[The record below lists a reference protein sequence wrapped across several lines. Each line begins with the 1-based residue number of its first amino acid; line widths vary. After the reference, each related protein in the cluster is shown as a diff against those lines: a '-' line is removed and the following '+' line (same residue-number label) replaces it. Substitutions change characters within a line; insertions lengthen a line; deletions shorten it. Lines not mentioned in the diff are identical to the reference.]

1 VGNDGDFMPRSCDW
15 IYHTSHLGTGAQ
27 VTIRELVTQ
36 LISNKRI
43 DWNMHVFVYDPA
55 VKGYVKATGIAI
67 LPNGAVEMQS
77 PD

>member
-1 VGNDGDFMPRSCDW
+1 M
-15 IYHTSHLGTGAQ
+15 
-27 VTIRELVTQ
+27 TIRELVTQ

-43 DWNMHVFVYDPA
+43 DWNQHVYVYDPT

-67 LPNGAVEMQS
+67 RPNGSIELQS